1 MGGFSGGPPGTVTPG
16 GPPGTGRRPVA
27 SAQKERVFDPDF
39 ATVAP
44 RVDLEAPDIPIF
56 DPRGGWAAVVDWW
69 FSHDIPTEGLPSG
82 GGLMIGP
89 QEAAKG
95 LNFLK
100 DALLPLMAGDIG
112 LAGVAGLGPFD
123 PLPIPGG
130 KIVAKG
136 ADVAKGAGRAIRGA
150 VGGADE
156 AVEAAARVVRPEGGW
171 AKWLLEQPGGRVEEL
186 NVGGLSVRMS
196 ISQPHPTH
204 TRYIGP
210 EGHISRELSDVGD
223 VTISWKAFNQLE
235 SGLTA
240 GEIRGGMRE
249 IGELVQSLADEGFNI
264 WASAATPGLGR
275 IYRNFGF
282 KPEKAGNLT
291 GRHVL
296 LGKPQPAAGV
306 ARETGEAVA
315 RTVVGETAPTLDA
328 FTEMAGRG
336 KLHGAKGSTRI
347 EWRTAE
353 VRASPIEAQAD
364 TPFEMGVINGYS
376 EDDIAH
382 FYLAL
387 RAPWNK
393 ARTAKNVGAVRD
405 DMRELAYEQFL
416 EDRAEY
422 LAKQPAGGVARE
434 TGEAV
439 ARADAGP
446 WTQKLLDADAQRQA
460 GIDAGKSFDEMSYGE
475 QLVDLDRFAE
485 KIDVSDPSLGPLGEI
500 TINYNHPWYSAH
512 GERVVEISWNP
523 KETLDAGLFEKT
535 PLQQA
540 PMGQRAAWARPVLR
554 KVKQITD
561 EMTAE
566 GITVVADVAAD
577 RRSLIRLYENAGFVQ
592 VPRGAAPVSTAAQQ
606 TPADLHLLAREGMV
620 EMVRRPGG

>member
-27 SAQKERVFDPDF
+27 SAQKERVFDPNF

-56 DPRGGWAAVVDWW
+56 DPRGGWSAVVDWW
-69 FSHDIPTEGLPSG
+69 FSHDIPTEDLPSG

-150 VGGADE
+150 VRGADE
-156 AVEAAARVVRPEGGW
+156 AV
-171 AKWLLEQPGGRVEEL
+171 
-186 NVGGLSVRMS
+186 
-196 ISQPHPTH
+196 
-204 TRYIGP
+204 
-210 EGHISRELSDVGD
+210 
-223 VTISWKAFNQLE
+223 
-235 SGLTA
+235 
-240 GEIRGGMRE
+240 
-249 IGELVQSLADEGFNI
+249 
-264 WASAATPGLGR
+264 
-275 IYRNFGF
+275 
-282 KPEKAGNLT
+282 
-291 GRHVL
+291 
-296 LGKPQPAAGV
+296 
-306 ARETGEAVA
+306 EAVA

-336 KLHGAKGSTRI
+336 KLHPATGRDLPGEA
-347 EWRTAE
+347 TA
-353 VRASPIEAQAD
+353 
-364 TPFEMGVINGYS
+364 TNPFEFGVINGYS

-422 LAKQPAGGVARE
+422 VAKQSGAPLGSTHRQLSDEIGKADVVRGESGEMMLEVDDVEAFDAALKAWEEANPVTPFTEAMERLDPPAGGVARE
-434 TGEAV
+434 TGEAT
-439 ARADAGP
+439 ARAVRSLDELDQVAVEAWGGGP
-446 WTQKLLDADAQRQA
+446 PLFHGSGAV
-460 GIDAGKSFDEMSYGE
+460 FDE
-475 QLVDLDRFAE
+475 F
-485 KIDVSDPSLGPLGEI
+485 DPSLMNLDLGWGRIGVYTSNMDWAGGVARETGFVHNVRFRPNRTPRIVELRGPIPDDIRAVLRAEVEGLRRTFPEVDSLTGDESISALLAKIENPDSNLAGVIWGADVQGTTPTSI
-500 TINYNHPWYSAH
+500 TTTIGRFGADVPEEAYQTVL
-512 GERVVEISWNP
+512 ERI
-523 KETLDAGLFEKT
+523 
-535 PLQQA
+535 
-540 PMGQRAAWARPVLR
+540 QRAIQEKGVDGYREVNPFGKPDPVFIWLNPS
-554 KVKQITD
+554 D
-561 EMTAE
+561 LE
-566 GITVVADVAAD
+566 VVATGARNVA
-577 RRSLIRLYENAGFVQ
+577 
-592 VPRGAAPVSTAAQQ
+592 
-606 TPADLHLLAREGMV
+606 
-620 EMVRRPGG
+620 GG